1 MALPA
6 NFAQISRLIA
16 RLLEICIKRL
26 DWRPSY
32 QVSVGLRRYLSRPLQ
47 TLFKVLEER
56 GGGSAGESR
65 ETSRLGEEKVKAA
78 LAVVEATRK
87 VLECPVCYLTCPPPR
102 IWQCNNGH
110 LTCDSCHSQTRACP
124 LCRSTFSSV
133 RPLAAERLAAQLPGH
148 CKNQSQG
155 CQVSLPWAERLQH
168 EAACPRSLGHCPVL
182 SCPSLLPLS
191 SILTHLTS
199 THGWS
204 EDFIHHKLDR
214 SSPSFSSSISTT
226 TYLHTLQDQQNWWWG
241 PQCISFD
248 DQLFFLLISRKVEHP
263 GERER
268 GYFNFWLWLA
278 GNSSST
284 QSYRYTLTIK
294 AGSNTEQISY
304 SARPVS
310 LEVGLES
317 VREEQLSLLL
327 SDGAVKRLVRLVRAQ
342 LVPPPTHISCIA
354 AAWRDSTMK

>member
-1 MALPA
+1 M
-6 NFAQISRLIA
+6 
-16 RLLEICIKRL
+16 
-26 DWRPSY
+26 
-32 QVSVGLRRYLSRPLQ
+32 SVGLRRYLSRPLK

-56 GGGSAGESR
+56 GDRPAGEAG
-65 ETSRLGEEKVKAA
+65 EAGKTARLGEDRVKAA
-78 LAVVEATRK
+78 LEVVEATRK

-110 LTCDSCHSQTRACP
+110 LTCHSCHSQTRVCP
-124 LCRSTFSSV
+124 LCRTTFSSV

-148 CKNQSQG
+148 CKNQGQG
-155 CQVSLPWAERLQH
+155 CEVSLPWAERLQH
-168 EAACPRSLGHCPVL
+168 EAACPLSLGHCPVL
-182 SCPSLLPLS
+182 SCPSLLPLTN
-191 SILTHLTS
+191 ILQHLTS

-204 EDFIHHKLDR
+204 EDFIHHKLNP

-248 DQLFFLLISRKVEHP
+248 EELFFLLISRKVEQP

-268 GYFNFWLWLA
+268 GYFNFWVWLA

-284 QSYRYTLTIK
+284 ENYRYTISIK
-294 AGSNTEQISY
+294 AGSRTEEISY

-310 LEVGLES
+310 LEVGLDC

-327 SDGAVKRLVRLVRAQ
+327 ADGAVKRLVR
-342 LVPPPTHISCIA
+342 
-354 AAWRDSTMK
+354 